1 MTEEITIKFQI
12 TTLQLR
18 LAVLSATKSLARLA
32 AVFED
37 RDKFYVV
44 CEGQWPDK
52 FAVLNRFMRTGLRPP
67 YIFND

>member
-1 MTEEITIKFQI
+1 MNEEIIIKSHISTLHFRLA
-12 TTLQLR
+12 TLQ
-18 LAVLSATKSLARLA
+18 ATKALAKLV

-37 RDKFYVV
+37 RDKFYAI

-52 FAVLNRFMRTGLRPP
+52 FTLLNRFMRTGLRPP